1 MQKTT
6 LQTTAKPSFTEFA
19 LMNAKDILSRVN
31 DASQFFHELSTFPQT
46 QQALLKLESTLGIK
60 FKDYSWPLRAL
71 VHRSFMNDAKDK
83 GICSNERLE
92 FLGDSLIGA
101 LVSKQLYEQFTH
113 LPEGDLSKLRAALV
127 NETSFTE
134 LALALG
140 LEDLLIV
147 GKGEWLGKNYV
158 QGGALADA
166 FEAMMAAVANDLG
179 PEAMETAFNNVI
191 KILPRSYYDD
201 ARLKDFDPKTT
212 LQEKTMALYKEAPI
226 YEAEEVSNGV
236 FMVALKLRGKQLLRL
251 EGHSKK
257 KTEKEL
263 ARRVLAGNLHLE
275 GDQHA
280 H

>member
-19 LMNAKDILSRVN
+19 LINAKDILSRVN
-31 DASQFFHELSTFPQT
+31 DASQFFHELSTYPQT
-46 QQALLKLESTLGIK
+46 KQALLELETTLGIK
-60 FKDYSWPLRAL
+60 FNDQTWPLRAL
-71 VHRSFMNDAKDK
+71 VHRSFMNDAKEK

-101 LVSKQLYEQFTH
+101 LVSRQLYEQFSH

-127 NETSFTE
+127 NENSFTQ
-134 LALALG
+134 LAGVLK

-158 QGGALADA
+158 QGGALADG

-179 PEAMETAFNNVI
+179 PEAMKTAFNNVI
-191 KILPRSYYDD
+191 KALPHAYYDD
-201 ARLKDFDPKTT
+201 SRLKDFDPKTT
-212 LQEKTMALYKEAPI
+212 LQETTMALYKEAPT
-226 YEAEEVSNGV
+226 YEAVEVSNGLFV
-236 FMVALKLRGKQLLRL
+236 VALKLRGKQLLSL
-251 EGHSKK
+251 DGHSKK